1 MKKNYKSKLLIA
13 LSFGLTMFYGN
24 QATAQCAI
32 TGLADVYCLDAVPV
46 VLAATPGGGVFSG
59 PGVAG
64 GIFDPVAAGVGTH
77 TINYSYIPGTTK
89 YYIKSNIG
97 NPWGN
102 TSNDVAMNL
111 AFGPG
116 GWTLQSFESAPVAT
130 VFSPSTS
137 FVFLDGSDGHAT
149 ELNAFLTANL
159 ATIEAWVD
167 LGGSLIINSAPNEGG
182 SFNLGFGGTTLVY
195 SYYAGTVNVVDLA
208 HPAYVGPHLPT
219 SSSMSG
225 SSYGHARITG
235 TGYTTILNSSG
246 NVILCEKP
254 WGAGQVMMGGMT
266 TVNFHSPSPHAAN
279 WRANLFEYMDA
290 LVTPIPCITST
301 TVTVIDEVSPDLV
314 ATSSADQ
321 ICLGESYTLTGSG
334 ATDFYWGGGIV
345 DGEPV
350 TPAAAGTYTHIL
362 SGTSDAGCAGTD
374 VVTVVVHPTPIVE
387 AGLDISQCAGME
399 VTLSGSGAETYE
411 WDPAVTDGVPF
422 VVEDGATTYTVTGTD
437 ANGCEDT
444 DEIVVT
450 AIPYPVVT
458 AVIEDEY
465 ALYGASI
472 DITVTGGSGPFGYTW
487 SHGPTTQDVSG
498 LTEGTYTVT
507 VDDIGVENGL
517 CPTVEE
523 TYLIA
528 SFVGVEGLTL
538 SELSVYPTPATNEV
552 TIAFKGAFAYE
563 LTALNGDIISTGN
576 GVDKKIVSIQDLAAG
591 TYIINVKVDGK
602 VNTVKIVKQ

>member
-1 MKKNYKSKLLIA
+1 
-13 LSFGLTMFYGN
+13 
-24 QATAQCAI
+24 
-32 TGLADVYCLDAVPV
+32 
-46 VLAATPGGGVFSG
+46 
-59 PGVAG
+59 
-64 GIFDPVAAGVGTH
+64 
-77 TINYSYIPGTTK
+77 
-89 YYIKSNIG
+89 
-97 NPWGN
+97 
-102 TSNDVAMNL
+102 MNL

-130 VFSPSTS
+130 VFSPATS
-137 FVFLDGSDGHAT
+137 FVFLDGSDNHAT
-149 ELNAFLTANL
+149 ELNTFLTANL
-159 ATIEAWVD
+159 PAIEAWVAS
-167 LGGSLIINSAPNEGG
+167 GGSLFINSAPNEGG

-195 SYYAGTVNVVDLA
+195 PYYASSVTVTALT
-208 HPAYVGPHLPT
+208 HPAYLGPHMPT
-219 SSSMSG
+219 SSFMSG
-225 SSYGHARITG
+225 SSYSHARITG
-235 TGYTTILNSSG
+235 TGYTTVLNDGG
-246 NVILCEKP
+246 NLILCEKA
-254 WGAGQVMMGGMT
+254 WGEGQVMMGGMT
-266 TVNFHSPSPHAAN
+266 TVNYHSPSPHASN

-290 LVTPIPCITST
+290 LVVLTPCITST

-350 TPAAAGTYTHIL
+350 TPVAAGTYTHIL
-362 SGTSDAGCAGTD
+362 SGTSDAGCGGAD
-374 VVTVVVHPTPIVE
+374 LVTVIVHPTPIVE
-387 AGLDISQCAGME
+387 AGLDIAQCAGME

-450 AIPYPVVT
+450 AIPYAVVT
-458 AVIEDEY
+458 AVIEDEF

-472 DITVTGGSGPFGYTW
+472 DITVTGGTGPFGYTW

-498 LTEGTYTVT
+498 LTAGTYTVT
-507 VDDIGVENGL
+507 VDDSGVENGL
-517 CPTVEE
+517 CPTIEE
-523 TYLIA
+523 TYTIA
-528 SFVGVEGLTL
+528 SFVGVEDLTL
-538 SELSVYPTPATNEV
+538 SQLTVYPTPATNEV
-552 TIAFKGAFAYE
+552 TISFKGAFAYE

-576 GVDKKIVSIQDLAAG
+576 GVDKKIVSVQDLAAG
-591 TYIINVKVDGK
+591 AYIINVKVDGK